1 MKMTKEDSVLE
12 LINVNQLALLE
23 QGKEIRKLQN
33 KIIWIEEN
41 FKTNGLNKKD

>member
-1 MKMTKEDSVLE
+1 MTKEDSVLE